1 MSTAPTEAAPTNHQ
15 ETHVSTIATG
25 TARTSAIPFH
35 AITLIVA
42 GVAAVVTFGT
52 GWAML
57 SAPAMFLGWVAYGV
71 TGDTV
76 RHRYANLASYV
87 VGLAFGAA
95 TTLVINRLQPSLG
108 LAAAG
113 IAIFGLVAIV
123 MCLRALPLFNYP
135 PAYFLGITSFFYA
148 GHAPTVA
155 TVIALG
161 TAGAVGASGAALAD
175 YCQSRFLA
183 R

>member
-1 MSTAPTEAAPTNHQ
+1 MEAAPTNHQ
-15 ETHVSTIATG
+15 ETHVSITSTG
-25 TARTSAIPFH
+25 TARMPAIPFH
-35 AITLIVA
+35 SITLVVA

-52 GWAML
+52 NWAML

-71 TGDTV
+71 TGETV

-87 VGLAFGAA
+87 VGLAFGAG

-108 LAAAG
+108 LAATG
-113 IAIFGLVAIV
+113 IAIFALVAIV
-123 MCLRALPLFNYP
+123 MCLRALPMFNYP
-135 PAYFLGITSFFYA
+135 PAYFLGITSFFYS
-148 GHAPTVA
+148 GHPPTVA
-155 TVIALG
+155 TVMVLG
-161 TAGAVGASGAALAD
+161 TAGAVGATGAALSD